1 MFGFKKKSV
10 DKILAA
16 IEKLSDEDR
25 KSLIS
30 SLNGESPQGE
40 PPESELSAEETASTA
55 GEQTDEQT
63 TSEPPASDDLQGSS
77 DTAESEVAADEDPA
91 QEETSEPG
99 VESTPE
105 NAEAAESG
113 TEQLFDEN
121 SAVQGDSVPDIL
133 PADTPT
139 ENAQAQNPA
148 DNSQELFA
156 AQNAKIEALESQIA
170 AMQEMLDNIVSAA
183 DQQNFGSSP
192 QADFDDE
199 ERSSRYSSVLQNY
212 AGRRARNYQ

>member
-10 DKILAA
+10 DEILAA

-55 GEQTDEQT
+55 GEQADEQT

-77 DTAESEVAADEDPA
+77 
-91 QEETSEPG
+91 
-99 VESTPE
+99 
-105 NAEAAESG
+105 
-113 TEQLFDEN
+113 
-121 SAVQGDSVPDIL
+121 
-133 PADTPT
+133 DTPT